1 MKKELL
7 MGTAL
12 VSTLGAASVAEAVT
26 ATYSGNHQVGVEFD
40 SPTGGT
46 DTNAQ
51 KNDNNFTV
59 SLSETTDGGMTI
71 SSSFKLMDEGATS
84 GAVSGDMD
92 AGLTFAFTDGS
103 KLDVINAGNA
113 SGTHAV
119 SVPSS
124 AGAEGVA
131 TTSTNS
137 AATGL
142 DFMTNSTALGIE
154 YHTAAD
160 FLADGLKMSFSAST
174 DDGTAATAT
183 YKTDSHYA
191 IGATYVTDLGDSSV
205 TIGAGYSTTDGSK
218 LDVLNAGNAS
228 GSHAVSIPGSA
239 GAEGVTVTTSNS
251 ASTGLDFMTGSTA
264 LGIEYHTAAD
274 FLADGLKMSFSA
286 STDSGTTNEASY
298 RTDSH
303 VAIGAT
309 YVTDLGDSAVTI
321 GAGYTAQEGS
331 TTGFSPTSDPGGMH
345 VGVSAVTGDLTVAVG
360 FADGD
365 TVGGDGDALEVAG
378 DVVKAGVKYVTGDLT
393 FNVGFASGTAADGTM
408 GTAGT
413 TDDSKDSTSASVSYA
428 VAAGVTAILGYTDV
442 DSADEGSN
450 DDTDGSAWYIG
461 ANMSF

>member
-26 ATYSGNHQVGVEFD
+26 ATMSGNHQTGVEFD
-40 SPTGGT
+40 SPTSGT

-137 AATGL
+137 ASTGL

-218 LDVLNAGNAS
+218 VGTA
-228 GSHAVSIPGSA
+228 P
-239 GAEGVTVTTSNS
+239 SN
-251 ASTGLDFMTGSTA
+251 DEQ
-264 LGIEYHTAAD
+264 GI
-274 FLADGLKMSFSA
+274 
-286 STDSGTTNEASY
+286 
-298 RTDSH
+298 
-303 VAIGAT
+303 
-309 YVTDLGDSAVTI
+309 
-321 GAGYTAQEGS
+321 
-331 TTGFSPTSDPGGMH
+331 H

-365 TVGGDGDALEVAG
+365 QVTGDDDSVEAAG

-393 FNVGFASGTAADGTM
+393 FNVGIASGEAQDGAI

-413 TDDSKDSTSASVSYA
+413 TTDSLDEISASISYA
-428 VAAGVTAILGYTDV
+428 VASGVTAILGYTDV
-442 DSADEGSN
+442 DSADEGAN
-450 DDTDGSAWYIG
+450 DTTDGSAWYIG